1 NRDYIGKYW
10 NRKFIRAVQAVL
22 NSTKGKIGRGVDFFE
37 EAFGRDV
44 NEFMKILW
52 MPETFIIYR
61 RIYDADLRARLAERY
76 TTVTE
81 HDCDLANEWWEK
93 FNALTPEKLERA
105 KSIIAL
111 NKFKDGDFE

>member
-1 NRDYIGKYW
+1 
-10 NRKFIRAVQAVL
+10 
-22 NSTKGKIGRGVDFFE
+22 
-37 EAFGRDV
+37 
-44 NEFMKILW
+44 MKILW

-111 NKFKDGDFE
+111 NKFKDGDFECDDKDINNILEYYQITRDETEKKP